1 MTHAH
6 LRPSRRRP
14 LVPLLLPA
22 ALLPILLLVLLPTL
36 TNASTGLS
44 PEAASWAK
52 VENLA
57 AQVKAATSQRHLPLV
72 LAPRKHGSS
81 YHLTENDYKRNAT
94 LLSLAGHD
102 HIVRVDPERK
112 VIHAEAGVTMET
124 LVRTAREYGLVPKVV
139 APFRKATVGGAV
151 SALESHCG
159 RRDGKCFDRMCSHSL
174 HLLPPFS
181 L

>member
-1 MTHAH
+1 M
-6 LRPSRRRP
+6 
-14 LVPLLLPA
+14 
-22 ALLPILLLVLLPTL
+22 
-36 TNASTGLS
+36 
-44 PEAASWAK
+44 
-52 VENLA
+52 
-57 AQVKAATSQRHLPLV
+57 
-72 LAPRKHGSS
+72 
-81 YHLTENDYKRNAT
+81 
-94 LLSLAGHD
+94 
-102 HIVRVDPERK
+102 RVDPERK